1 MKDVNI
7 CETGF
12 VYGFW
17 KTDFGAWQ
25 INNRNN
31 ALYLL
36 VGEKKALLI
45 DTGYGDGDLREIV
58 EKITDLPVMV
68 VDTHGHLDHSGGNA
82 FFEEVWMGKGGEE
95 DALALEVRHQLPYPD
110 YKINNLEDGQLID
123 LGGRVIEAIAIGAH
137 HRSSFAFLDKENR
150 TLYSGDELE
159 SAQVLLF
166 VHGEEVDDIEIAK
179 RHIVNMKKLKA
190 RSAEFDRIAPAHNGG
205 PLDPSYIDDY
215 IELADRLIAG
225 TIEPE
230 PTCAGFG
237 WPVGLFGGDDILARY
252 THKKASF
259 IVRKI

>member
-7 CETGF
+7 NESGF

-17 KTDFGAWQ
+17 KTDYGCWQ
-25 INNRNN
+25 INDRNN

-36 VGEKKALLI
+36 VGEEKALLI

-58 EKITDLPVMV
+58 ERITDLPVMV

-82 FFEEVWMGKGGEE
+82 FFTEVWMGKGGEK
-95 DALALEVRHQLPYPD
+95 DALEVESRTRLPYPD

-137 HRSSFAFLDKENR
+137 HRSSFAFLDKSNR

-166 VHGEEVDDIEIAK
+166 VHDEDVEDIEIAR
-179 RHIVNMKKLKA
+179 RHLANMNKLKA
-190 RSAEFDRIAPAHNGG
+190 RAGEFDRIAPAHNGG
-205 PLDPSYIDDY
+205 PLEVSYIDDY
-215 IELADRLIAG
+215 IELAQKLIDGNIA
-225 TIEPE
+225 PE
-230 PTCAGFG
+230 ATCAGYG
-237 WPVGLFGGDDILARY
+237 WPAEIFGGDAVLKRF

-259 IVRKI
+259 VMRA